1 MIFRFIKEDLYVKI
15 ILKYQYMIHNTQ
27 SVKTKADIKKQ
38 IVVSHKVHKSK
49 HKEHKVLKYNVL
61 LCGAL

>member
-1 MIFRFIKEDLYVKI
+1 
-15 ILKYQYMIHNTQ
+15 MIHNTQ